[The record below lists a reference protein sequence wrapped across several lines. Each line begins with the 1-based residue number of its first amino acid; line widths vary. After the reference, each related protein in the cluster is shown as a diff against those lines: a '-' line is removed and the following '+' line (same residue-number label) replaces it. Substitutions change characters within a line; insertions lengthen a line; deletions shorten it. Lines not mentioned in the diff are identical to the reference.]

1 MRTQDPHAV
10 ISRGLWRPDCPFS
23 PADTRT
29 PPAWRRSSGITWR
42 LPVRRGRQ
50 EGSRATSREG
60 PAAPTRRG
68 PSPCFRAAAPPPPS
82 FKSPPRGGPAATAR
96 ARAAATT
103 TRSSRAASGGWRPL
117 GLRAYFASPSFLVPR
132 YLSGPRSEAE
142 EDLLVAAGHQLHRR
156 GRPAAPR
163 RRLSARPRRC
173 LPGGG
178 GALRGGGGRRSAA
191 ESGALRG
198 SPAQGSSPG
207 SPAQGSSRGGSAGR
221 AAPDGGA
228 DGERR

>member
-1 MRTQDPHAV
+1 M
-10 ISRGLWRPDCPFS
+10 
-23 PADTRT
+23 
-29 PPAWRRSSGITWR
+29 
-42 LPVRRGRQ
+42 GRA
-50 EGSRATSREG
+50 RAFGR
-60 PAAPTRRG
+60 
-68 PSPCFRAAAPPPPS
+68 
-82 FKSPPRGGPAATAR
+82 PPRPRRALKAHPEAATAR

-117 GLRAYFASPSFLVPR
+117 GLRACFASPSFLVPR